1 MPPSTLQLDHDCRIY
16 WKRGLG
22 FYIQIVTGNMRPDL
36 AFAGIFLLTIMGLSL
51 FGIVTFVERLLSP
64 GISLR
69 DVDISSSNFA
79 MKSSAHFKHLLI
91 SDLSGVERAKTIW
104 CENGEVNSHSAGWI
118 PSNALITC
126 FGDLA
131 PSEILKLETLN

>member
-1 MPPSTLQLDHDCRIY
+1 MTSVP
-16 WKRGLG
+16 
-22 FYIQIVTGNMRPDL
+22 
-36 AFAGIFLLTIMGLSL
+36 TI
-51 FGIVTFVERLLSP
+51 
-64 GISLR
+64 
-69 DVDISSSNFA
+69 FA

-104 CENGEVNSHSAGWI
+104 CENGGFNTHSAGWI

-131 PSEILKLETLN
+131 PSEMPEVGDVKLVEINENLVTLNQLSHTSAAVSYTHLTLPTKRIV

>member
-1 MPPSTLQLDHDCRIY
+1 MTSVPPI
-16 WKRGLG
+16 
-22 FYIQIVTGNMRPDL
+22 
-36 AFAGIFLLTIMGLSL
+36 
-51 FGIVTFVERLLSP
+51 
-64 GISLR
+64 
-69 DVDISSSNFA
+69 FA

-131 PSEILKLETLN
+131 PSEMPEVGDVKLVEINENLVTLNQTPHLSLIHI

>member
-1 MPPSTLQLDHDCRIY
+1 
-16 WKRGLG
+16 
-22 FYIQIVTGNMRPDL
+22 
-36 AFAGIFLLTIMGLSL
+36 
-51 FGIVTFVERLLSP
+51 
-64 GISLR
+64 
-69 DVDISSSNFA
+69 

-131 PSEILKLETLN
+131 PSENPEVGDVKLVEIKKETFPVDTISDLKKVSKVMK